1 MNFIELSGMD
11 SSFLFE
17 NWSIRA
23 IYLLFLPFSPSY
35 LVSTSFDIYFFLFT
49 NEPNPRLIDSG
60 IKLKSF
66 SKKFNSSVK
75 CTCMHATPIQVIFYE
90 SKASKF
96 KLVISFIYYIIYSR
110 TQFMRVD
117 FTIYR
122 CTIFEPE
129 SYDKGHGAAGN
140 GTIKRKWT

>member
-1 MNFIELSGMD
+1 
-11 SSFLFE
+11 
-17 NWSIRA
+17 
-23 IYLLFLPFSPSY
+23 
-35 LVSTSFDIYFFLFT
+35 
-49 NEPNPRLIDSG
+49 
-60 IKLKSF
+60 
-66 SKKFNSSVK
+66 
-75 CTCMHATPIQVIFYE
+75 MHATPIQVIFYE

-96 KLVISFIYYIIYSR
+96 KLVISFIYYIIYNR

-140 GTIKRKWT
+140 GTIKRK